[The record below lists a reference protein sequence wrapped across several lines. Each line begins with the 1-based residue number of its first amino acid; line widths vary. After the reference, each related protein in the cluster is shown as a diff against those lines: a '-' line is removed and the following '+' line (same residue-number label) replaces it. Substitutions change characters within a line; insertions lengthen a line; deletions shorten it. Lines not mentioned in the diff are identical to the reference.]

1 MVEEEEITTHIPQIQ
16 DLVLEVVEV
25 VLVLPVDH
33 LVDLLLQ
40 EMLLDSLEVEAVVET
55 IQQIHL
61 SPMVVKVVMVL

>member
-33 LVDLLLQ
+33 LMDLLLP
-40 EMLLDSLEVEAVVET
+40 EMLLDSLVVEVVVET

-61 SPMVVKVVMVL
+61 SHMVVKVLMVL